1 MSIPDDPR
9 RLWTGNEDEGSISSV
24 PARSVEWLP
33 APRQPARVD
42 VASIRLR
49 FAIAIALAA
58 LGMLIVVAALAA
70 LS

>member
-1 MSIPDDPR
+1 M
-9 RLWTGNEDEGSISSV
+9 
-24 PARSVEWLP
+24 
-33 APRQPARVD
+33 D